1 MAVNTTGGLQTAI
14 GAYALDAS
22 TTGASQ
28 GNVAVG
34 YAAMGANTTGYSS
47 VGVGAYALDAMTD
60 GNCNTACGYIALSAC
75 TDAVQNTGV
84 GHGALQKVTSSTNT
98 AVGYNALKEATTGGM
113 NTAVGTAALDAI
125 TDGEGNTAVG
135 DLALTATNGSY
146 NTAVG
151 RAAGGNSGTY
161 TGSTCIG
168 YDVCGNDGG
177 TGEIVI
183 GKSKVGVGS
192 GKVTIANGN
201 SYISNPLDTTTTAWT
216 AASDE
221 RLKENITTDTAGLS
235 FINDL
240 RPVTYNWKKRKDVTQ
255 ELSDH
260 YKEGSEEPCL
270 GFEYGKTQHG
280 FIAQEVKEAID
291 NHPEIK
297 EGFGMWEEY
306 ADGIQAIA
314 EGAVVNMLVK
324 AIQELSAKNDALETR
339 IEELEGE

>member
-1 MAVNTTGGLQTAI
+1 MTGDYNVSI
-14 GAYALDAS
+14 GMY
-22 TTGASQ
+22 TGTDLTS
-28 GNVAVG
+28 GEKNVAVG
-34 YAAMGANTTGYSS
+34 SY
-47 VGVGAYALDAMTD
+47 
-60 GNCNTACGYIALSAC
+60 ALSA
-75 TDAVQNTGV
+75 
-84 GHGALQKVTSSTNT
+84 
-98 AVGYNALKEATTGGM
+98 ATTGDY
-113 NTAVGTAALDAI
+113 NTAIGYEALDLATDAERNVAIGYAAL
-125 TDGEGNTAVG
+125 G
-135 DLALTATNGSY
+135 ATNGSY
-146 NTAVG
+146 NTGVG
-151 RAAGGNSGTY
+151 IAAGGNTGTY
-161 TGSTCIG
+161 NYSVSLG
-168 YDVCGNDGG
+168 YDVCGNSGG
-177 TGEIVI
+177 SGEIVI
-183 GKSKVGVGS
+183 GNRKVGVGS
-192 GKVTIANGN
+192 GKVTIANWN

-270 GFEYGKTQHG
+270 GVEYGKTQHG

-306 ADGIQAIA
+306 EDGIQAVA

-324 AIQELSAKNDALETR
+324 AIQELSAKVEALENA
-339 IEELEGE
+339 